1 MEENRNIEM
10 NENIELE
17 DMEVIDA
24 TYEGRDDED
33 DDTVLYDADTD
44 TKNSEPYVAAV
55 RALTF
60 GCISLILPLF
70 AWVISGFGFYIIPI
84 ILATAGVVCAVVGLV
99 SAKKCVFAPAGTLS
113 EGLVKTGRLVSIIGL
128 CLSTLVLGYILVS
141 LVVTIIIVAAVVIFY
156 AFMYAIAF
164 IAAILGAL

>member
-17 DMEVIDA
+17 EMEVIDA
-24 TYEGRDDED
+24 TYEGREDED
-33 DDTVLYDADTD
+33 DDAVLYDADTD
-44 TKNSEPYVAAV
+44 EKNSEPYVAAV
-55 RALTF
+55 RAMTF
-60 GCISLILPLF
+60 GCLSIVLPLF
-70 AWVISGFGFYIIPI
+70 AWVISGFGAYLIPI

-99 SAKKCVFAPAGTLS
+99 SAKKCVFAPSGTLS
-113 EGLVKTGRLVSIIGL
+113 DGFVKNGRLVSIIGL
-128 CLSTLVLGYILVS
+128 CLSVLVLGYILVS
-141 LVVTIIIVAAVVIFY
+141 LVVTVIIVAAVVIFY